1 MRMFLLVILAL
12 SMSNAWAYSEGKDQ
26 RTLERKT
33 RQLTREAERMAR
45 QSERYAARCRKAY
58 VSPRRWKRW
67 AERLAERGKEYARL
81 CRLVENSGRKT
92 PGSVRMPEVPVK

>member
-92 PGSVRMPEVPVK
+92 PGSVRMPEVPAK